1 MPSASEMM
9 IQSAADELTGGGANA
24 GVWLDFKTNSMPPD
38 KQAGTR
44 LSDAPIIP
52 HTQPVGG
59 TGSLEA
65 AMMIERNP
73 IKRFFKVLGPGLIT
87 GASDDDPSGIG
98 TYAVAGASLG
108 FTTLWTALLTLPLL
122 AVVQLTCARI
132 GMVSGRGLA
141 AVLRRHYSR
150 SLLYLSVAALVV
162 ANTINAGADIG
173 AIAAAINLLIPVPIA
188 LMIVP
193 IALIIL
199 ALQIW
204 GSYRLIARTFKWL
217 TLALFAYIGSALY
230 AKPDALQ
237 VLKATFIPR
246 LSFDATFL
254 SMLVAL
260 LGTTISP
267 YLFFWQADQEV
278 EEEISFGRETVS
290 QRRGASDAEIKY
302 ARWDVYIGMFL
313 SNAVMYF
320 IILATAATLFKAGKT
335 DIQSAADAAQALK
348 PLAGE
353 GASILFAL
361 GLIGTGFLAVPIL
374 TGSSAYAVTQAFGGR
389 YGFNQKPR
397 QAKLFYGVIIASTF
411 VGMLINFVGINP
423 IRALFLAAVINGFM
437 APPLLVVIML
447 VANNR
452 KVMRKHVNGRWAN
465 ILGWTTTLVMF
476 AAAVGLVLTW
486 GD

>member
-1 MPSASEMM
+1 METNLGPEESAITNGERGEPS
-9 IQSAADELTGGGANA
+9 
-24 GVWLDFKTNSMPPD
+24 
-38 KQAGTR
+38 R
-44 LSDAPIIP
+44 RSDAPVIP
-52 HTQPVGG
+52 HSEPAGG

-65 AMMIERNP
+65 AMMQEKNP
-73 IKRFFKVLGPGLIT
+73 VKRFFKVLGPGLIT

-98 TYAVAGASLG
+98 TYSVAGATLG
-108 FTTLWTALLTLPLL
+108 FSTLWTALFTFPLMV
-122 AVVQLTCARI
+122 AVQLTCARI
-132 GMVSGRGLA
+132 GMVSGMGLT

-150 SLLYLSVAALVV
+150 SLLYLSVSGLVI

-173 AIAAAINLLIPVPIA
+173 AVAAAINLLIPVPIA
-188 LMIVP
+188 AMIVP

-204 GSYRLIARTFKWL
+204 GSYRLIAKTFKWL
-217 TLALFAYIGSALY
+217 TLALFAYIGSAFF
-230 AKPDALQ
+230 AKPDAVQ

-254 SMLVAL
+254 SMLVAI

-278 EEEISFGRETVS
+278 EEEISFGRVTRA
-290 QRRGASDAEIKY
+290 QRRGASDAEMKY
-302 ARWDVYIGMFL
+302 AAWDVGIGMLF
-313 SNAVMYF
+313 SNVVMYF

-335 DIQSAADAAQALK
+335 DIQSATDAAQALR
-348 PLAGE
+348 PLAGQA
-353 GASILFAL
+353 ASLLLAV

-389 YGFNQKPR
+389 YGFGQKPH
-397 QAKLFYGVIIASTF
+397 QAKLFYGVIASSSL
-411 VGMLINFVGINP
+411 VGILINFVGINP
-423 IRALFLAAVINGFM
+423 IRALFLAAVINGFL

-452 KVMRKHVNGRWAN
+452 KVMKDRVNGRWTN
-465 ILGWTTTLVMF
+465 ILGWATTVVMF
-476 AAAVGLVLTW
+476 VAAVALVLTW
-486 GD
+486 GE